1 MSYARDNL
9 PKSFQPYQ
17 KLTVCSN
24 SLIGGSHIVEIS
36 GTLPLI
42 IGKGEKPQ
50 VWLQA
55 ISNPETKEFVLIV
68 ENSIS
73 KFPTVQVNEVNGA
86 LVISVQGKKV
96 LSVRETSGDEAI
108 VDVLDLR
115 PIGLNLYGDSKGM
128 NGGGGSFSGNAMS
141 GGGVLLGFVG

>member
-1 MSYARDNL
+1 MSYTRDNL

-24 SLIGGSHIVEIS
+24 SLIGGGHIVEIS
-36 GTLPLI
+36 GTLPVI

-55 ISNPETKEFVLIV
+55 INNPETKEFVLIV

-73 KFPTVQVNEVNGA
+73 KFPSVQINEVNGS

-108 VDVLDLR
+108 VDALDLR
-115 PIGLNLYGDSKGM
+115 PIGLNLYGDSKSM
-128 NGGGGSFSGNAMS
+128 NVGGGTFSGNAMS
-141 GGGVLLGFVG
+141 GGGVLLGLGG